1 MARQNG
7 ARNAEAWAA
16 APSLP
21 DGHYVSG
28 LVYTDEAIY
37 ADEMR
42 HIHSKVWH
50 LACHESELAKAHDF
64 RTMQHAG
71 VPLVV
76 IRSEDGQ
83 VRAFVNACSH
93 RGAKIVQEPGGNA
106 ERLTC
111 FYHMWSYDTFGRCI
125 DIPRASGYDAV
136 GLNKADC
143 GLREVRTAT
152 RWGLV
157 FVNLDDDA
165 APLDDFLGD
174 SLEIFESVFDGRELE
189 VFHFHRATVDANWK
203 AWQET
208 VLDIYHEFMHVVLR
222 QTQMNATPME
232 SRKLRTYPGGHGAV
246 IGLKA
251 DYDNYTGWDN
261 RADCRPLPG
270 LTPEDA
276 RFAPLFPDLTIILR
290 GTVARIDVITPLG
303 PRKTLVE
310 ARGLGLKDDTPEER
324 LMRINHHNE
333 YWGPFGRNVTEDA
346 FAAEA
351 CEKTFATGA
360 AHHQIIARDEGGHG
374 QDDGMVRGFYAEWNR
389 RMGRLASNP
398 TNLVP

>member
-174 SLEIFESVFDGRELE
+174 SLEIFESGSTAASSRSSIFTAPPSTPTGKPGR
-189 VFHFHRATVDANWK
+189 
-203 AWQET
+203 
-208 VLDIYHEFMHVVLR
+208 
-222 QTQMNATPME
+222 
-232 SRKLRTYPGGHGAV
+232 
-246 IGLKA
+246 
-251 DYDNYTGWDN
+251 
-261 RADCRPLPG
+261 RPSS
-270 LTPEDA
+270 TS
-276 RFAPLFPDLTIILR
+276 
-290 GTVARIDVITPLG
+290 ITSLCTWCCAK
-303 PRKTLVE
+303 PR
-310 ARGLGLKDDTPEER
+310 
-324 LMRINHHNE
+324 
-333 YWGPFGRNVTEDA
+333 
-346 FAAEA
+346 
-351 CEKTFATGA
+351 
-360 AHHQIIARDEGGHG
+360 
-374 QDDGMVRGFYAEWNR
+374 
-389 RMGRLASNP
+389 
-398 TNLVP
+398 